1 MRNSYITALT
11 LIICFVAIMV
21 TNVSAYVHDSNY
33 PFIIITKDS
42 VTQAPQFTDEEFYSL
57 STSVIF
63 KVNRTEVSS
72 DDAFFS
78 LYNDT
83 ICAIINKKHLQLR
96 KIYIRGAA
104 SPEGPY
110 LNNKRLGR
118 GRSQFLLNALQK
130 SLCNQYVKVDTEV
143 NSVTEDYGYLC
154 VLMRKAND
162 PDYAFVKAIYDE
174 CGADEICCKQRLMKA
189 RGGKLWQRLLKQ
201 YFPQLRSARLVLW
214 FSEPDEEHAPL
225 TLPEPVSI
233 VPKSTYVPT
242 DAAITNQV
250 VLPEPEPT
258 LEPLPRRHLIAVRTN
273 LVHDLF
279 YMPQFGWAFS
289 PNVQLEYYPLKG
301 HYTYNIG
308 MTWGTKRKWNS
319 QEFFQVRDF
328 QLELRRY
335 FRGGGRFLGSY
346 LGAYV
351 NGGVY
356 GIGLSPTKG
365 WQGEGGGAGVT
376 FGYTTKLNRR
386 GNLRLELM
394 AAAGFYM
401 TLFDPYVWGNP
412 VTNTING
419 YYYYQYYGSAKKFK
433 KRNHRFVWTGPTNVG
448 IQLTYDIIYRK
459 RQSAK

>member
-1 MRNSYITALT
+1 MKKSYLIAIFFFAVTMVAKAFAYAHNSN
-11 LIICFVAIMV
+11 F
-21 TNVSAYVHDSNY
+21 
-33 PFIIITKDS
+33 PFIVITKDT
-42 VTQAPQFTDEEFYSL
+42 VTQAPHFTDEEFYSL

-63 KVNRTEVSS
+63 KVNRTEVSTN
-72 DDAFFS
+72 DAFFS

-118 GRSQFLLNALQK
+118 GRSEFLLNALQK
-130 SLCNQYVKVDTEV
+130 SLCNQYVKVDTEI

-154 VLMRKAND
+154 VLMHKAND
-162 PDYAFVKAIYDE
+162 PDYKLVKRIYDE
-174 CGADEICCKQRLMKA
+174 CGADELCCKRKLMANKT
-189 RGGKLWQRLLKQ
+189 LWQRLLKE
-201 YFPQLRSARLVLW
+201 YFPQLRSARMILW

-225 TLPEPVSI
+225 AVPEPVAI
-233 VPKSTYVPT
+233 VPKSMPVPT
-242 DAAITNQV
+242 DAAISQT
-250 VLPEPEPT
+250 LIMPEQEPVT
-258 LEPLPRRHLIAVRTN
+258 EKLPRRHLIAIRTN

-308 MTWGTKRKWNS
+308 MTWGTKRKWDS

-401 TLFDPYVWGNP
+401 TFFDPYVWGNP
-412 VTNTING
+412 ITGSITG
-419 YYYYQYYGSAKKFK
+419 DYYYNYLGSTRDFK
-433 KRNHRFVWTGPTNVG
+433 KRNHRFNWIGPTNVG
-448 IQLTYDIIYRK
+448 IQLTYDIIYRRK
-459 RQSAK
+459 PHQSNNSH